1 MRTEYFF
8 FVHHTTI
15 ILEKLST
22 WCFEHSGNISCSLLI
37 NPSHTDE
44 PCERRNTCLWIYI
57 YIYIYIYVYIYIYMY
72 IFIYICMC
80 VYVCVCVCS

>member
-1 MRTEYFF
+1 MMRTEYFF

-15 ILEKLST
+15 ILGKLSN

-37 NPSHTDE
+37 NRATLMSPANDE
-44 PCERRNTCLWIYI
+44 THVCGYI
-57 YIYIYIYVYIYIYMY
+57 YIYIY

-80 VYVCVCVCS
+80 VCVYVCVCVCVYVCVRSF